1 MATTQNR
8 TSAWPC
14 TRMPAQEPPGRR
26 DTESPNRPVRGK
38 ASGAPAR
45 VPECT
50 TQQESCQLL
59 HTHVTTSPRRCGA
72 TRDADARVLPPSPSG
87 TAGKACICPP
97 HFSQFERGFSWC
109 MRVGGAV
116 SVAEESSSQKT
127 TGSMPIRS
135 RSCSV
140 AACSPRPPM
149 QKKPQSLALGRCLPC
164 YRAKA
169 RETPT
174 RRVGVSLV
182 SYPLAAVPISSVHR
196 RHARSLN
203 FVPRPTRFS
212 ALSANRPRETADA

>member
-1 MATTQNR
+1 MHH
-8 TSAWPC
+8 SA
-14 TRMPAQEPPGRR
+14 RVMPALAYACDHLPAPVLAPRETPTPASCPPPLAGLRVRR
-26 DTESPNRPVRGK
+26 
-38 ASGAPAR
+38 ASA
-45 VPECT
+45 
-50 TQQESCQLL
+50 
-59 HTHVTTSPRRCGA
+59 
-72 TRDADARVLPPSPSG
+72 
-87 TAGKACICPP
+87 PP

-174 RRVGVSLV
+174 WRVGVSLV